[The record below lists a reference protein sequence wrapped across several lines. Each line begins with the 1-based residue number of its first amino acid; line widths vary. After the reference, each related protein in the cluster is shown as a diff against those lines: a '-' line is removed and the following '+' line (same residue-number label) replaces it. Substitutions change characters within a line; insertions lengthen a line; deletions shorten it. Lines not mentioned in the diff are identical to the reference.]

1 MLWRGRLTGSLQ
13 NLRQLSSVDDRV
25 PQRLDCHE
33 GLTLLWRMPPEM
45 SLSWSNKVFCHIAA
59 AQVMPR
65 HSRLQMLRISL
76 VAYEG
81 KPGCKRVQYVTFSQ
95 YVSGWVFWLSP
106 SSSGLTLAMLRML
119 RSTILESL
127 SLMVRLI
134 QAAGDS
140 A

>member
-1 MLWRGRLTGSLQ
+1 ML
-13 NLRQLSSVDDRV
+13 
-25 PQRLDCHE
+25 
-33 GLTLLWRMPPEM
+33 
-45 SLSWSNKVFCHIAA
+45 LSWLNKVFCHIAA
-59 AQVMPR
+59 AKIMPR
-65 HSRLQMLRISL
+65 HGRLQMLRISL

-119 RSTILESL
+119 RSTTLESL

-140 A
+140 AWRTSLAITS